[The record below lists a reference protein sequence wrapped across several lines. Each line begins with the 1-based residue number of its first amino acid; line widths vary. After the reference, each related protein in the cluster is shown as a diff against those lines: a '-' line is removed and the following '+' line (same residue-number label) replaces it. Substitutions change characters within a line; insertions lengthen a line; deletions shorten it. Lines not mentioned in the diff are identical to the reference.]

1 MLLFPKVIL
10 KQQRVIKRLLKKCY
24 GKDFN
29 ESLPNKTETSDQ
41 AAPSSGAHSAI
52 SGGTTRNDA
61 DDSDSAIMLEDHLTE
76 VQHYRHLYRIIHSGL
91 DSFLSVC
98 AVGV

>member
-29 ESLPNKTETSDQ
+29 ESPPNKTETSDQ
-41 AAPSSGAHSAI
+41 AAPSSMAHSAI
-52 SGGTTRNDA
+52 SGTRNDA

-76 VQHYRHLYRIIHSGL
+76 VQHYRHLYRILHSGL